1 MNHEVSY
8 AVSGLSCSSCVDA
21 ITKKLAALQGVEG
34 VRIELVSGG
43 LSTVAVSSVRPID
56 DEQIREAIDD
66 AGFDVVDVQTAVSS

>member
-66 AGFDVVDVQTAVSS
+66 AGFDVVDVQTSVSS

>member
-21 ITKKLAALQGVEG
+21 ITKKLTALQGVEG

-43 LSTVAVSSVRPID
+43 LSTVAVSSFGPID

-66 AGFDVVDVQTAVSS
+66 AGFDVVDVQTSVSS

>member
-21 ITKKLAALQGVEG
+21 ITKKLSASQGVEG

-66 AGFDVVDVQTAVSS
+66 AGFDVVDVQTSVSS